1 MPQVSYLLALL
12 LLVKVDSTVM
22 KDEFLILNKFIKR
35 ILAKFNELYIL
46 ANWRY
51 VLLYMQYISHAKL
64 L

>member
-51 VLLYMQYISHAKL
+51 VLLYM
-64 L
+64 